1 MYNILVVDD
10 DKEIVSAIDLE
21 EIMTLPEEE
30 ILIEVDQG
38 FPLLQV

>member
-30 ILIEVDQG
+30 ILIEAD
-38 FPLLQV
+38 